1 MRKLYPFLLSL
12 LVLICALVPSGTLAT
27 DRQANDYI
35 VVLLDASRSMDETI
49 RATGEKK
56 MAAAKT
62 AMREMVKELS
72 SDTQIGLLVMSGDI
86 DRKLVPGRSDWVY
99 PIAPLNQKN
108 FETAISAVHPNSGTP
123 LGTYMA
129 KAANALLEA
138 RAKNRNTGNYR
149 LVILTD
155 GVVKGNEA
163 RMVERFT
170 PEILGRD
177 IKVQAIGLD
186 MKSDHVLQTMV
197 QYSAADDGEQL
208 QTQMRKAVAEI
219 PASDPVASKAAL
231 DRIRHLTPE
240 EAMMILQAIGTGEFN
255 NTPIGQ

>member
-12 LVLICALVPSGTLAT
+12 LVFICALVPSGTLAT
-27 DRQANDYI
+27 DQQANDYI
-35 VVLLDASRSMDETI
+35 VVLLDASGSMDETI
-49 RATGEKK
+49 HVTGQQK
-56 MAAAKT
+56 MVAAKIALT
-62 AMREMVKELS
+62 DMISGLDQ
-72 SDTQIGLLVMSGDI
+72 DTHIGLLVMEGNVNGWAYPLGPLN
-86 DRKLVPGRSDWVY
+86 KTKFLAAVKHVRSDG
-99 PIAPLNQKN
+99 
-108 FETAISAVHPNSGTP
+108 GTP
-123 LGTYMA
+123 LGTFMA
-129 KAANALLEA
+129 TATNALLKE